1 MRLYHLVRYRPK
13 AGPSV
18 HLPGRFGKCVQA
30 VPAHQPG
37 QKTIA
42 ISFFFRPKYFLLVL
56 PRFAMQQKIKENKR
70 CHLINRSLKPNDGL
84 WTTRSP
90 ARATLY
96 FPVFSIS
103 LSSKI
108 THFKSGDLI
117 RVPACQG
124 FKLCCKRP
132 QDHSPAKARIIFQP
146 LNSILPRFDL
156 SLHATGQV
164 VASIKAIE
172 SRRDMNHSMYPFPL
186 TCETALHRLEFL
198 QFQSGHLNCRQ
209 AFPVFC
215 DALINQ
221 IAVWAIKTQNY

>member
-1 MRLYHLVRYRPK
+1 MRSGSSCSSTWSKNDCDLFLFQAKVLFAGSAPVRDATKNQRE
-13 AGPSV
+13 
-18 HLPGRFGKCVQA
+18 QA
-30 VPAHQPG
+30 MSPD
-37 QKTIA
+37 
-42 ISFFFRPKYFLLVL
+42 
-56 PRFAMQQKIKENKR
+56 QQEPEAQR
-70 CHLINRSLKPNDGL
+70 RSLDHTVPC
-84 WTTRSP
+84 P
-90 ARATLY
+90 CTLY

-156 SLHATGQV
+156 SLHATGHV

-172 SRRDMNHSMYPFPL
+172 SRRNMNHSMYPFPL